1 MCMYVYLYV
10 YIGVSA
16 IDVYSDFLK
25 IFYVLFMY
33 LFILFF
39 RYLRE
44 VMDLLA
50 SFFYC
55 ILYGA
60 MGENPMPV

>member
-25 IFYVLFMY
+25 ILYVY
-33 LFILFF
+33 LCIC
-39 RYLRE
+39 
-44 VMDLLA
+44 LLDTCERLWI
-50 SFFYC
+50 Y
-55 ILYGA
+55 
-60 MGENPMPV
+60 